1 MAISATVVDIRGN
14 AVEPI
19 IEELLFANDTVGKEL
34 VTFHED
40 IKADTI
46 FTENDNTVT
55 MQAYTSGAPSTSGT
69 FGLTDVSI
77 TPVKFIYYQT
87 FTPETLRT
95 SRFNRSMKPGAWNIE
110 SSEFGSTVLKAYGNN
125 ISEDIASKYW
135 NTILAATQTAIA
147 ALTPGT
153 GQGSVGA
160 AEQTYAAALTAGQFD
175 GVVTRMIYNNGA
187 LGTRYKVAG
196 TTLSSTNIATEVG
209 KVYAAIPTRAMN
221 QTGAVSVEMYMP
233 FTCKQ
238 FINIYN
244 VTATYRDLFSVTG
257 LGTANESYFY
267 NGVRINFVPL
277 PENCIIA
284 ALPSNIHWC
293 TDLLS
298 DYSYFLVDRVAT
310 NQDTWFVKHCATIF
324 AHITLQATNVL
335 YLG

>member
-1 MAISATVVDIRGN
+1 MAISATTVAIRGV

-19 IEELLFANDTVGKEL
+19 VEELLFANDTVGKEL

-40 IKADTI
+40 VKASTI

-69 FGLTDVSI
+69 LGLTDTEV

-95 SRFNRSMKPGAWNIE
+95 SRFNRTMKAGAWNVE
-110 SSEFGSTVLKAYGNN
+110 SSEFGTTVLKAYGNA
-125 ISEDIASKYW
+125 ISEDIQSKYW
-135 NTILAATQTAIA
+135 NNILAATQTAIA

-153 GQGSVGA
+153 AQNQVGA
-160 AEQTYAAALTAGQFD
+160 AEQTYAAALTAGEFD
-175 GVVTRMIYNNGA
+175 GVVTRMIYNGGA
-187 LGTRYKVAG
+187 LGGRVKVAG
-196 TTLSSTNIATEVG
+196 TALLGSNIATEVG
-209 KVYAAIPTRAMN
+209 KLYAAIPTRAIG
-221 QTGAVSVEMYMP
+221 QSGVQVEIYMP
-233 FTCKQ
+233 YACKQ
-238 FINIYN
+238 YINIYN
-244 VTATYRDLFSVTG
+244 TTATYRDLFGVSG
-257 LGTANESYFY
+257 DSYTY
-267 NGVRINFVPL
+267 AGVRINFVPL
-277 PENCIIA
+277 PDNCMIA

-298 DYSYFLVDRVAT
+298 DYNYFLVDRVAS

-324 AHITLQATNVL
+324 AHVTLQSMNVL